1 MKKKLLVLPALA
13 AVCASLTGCDFIDKI
28 FNKNKEDDKPVVEDD
43 WDVVPEF
50 SSGTDA
56 EKNAV
61 LDAIN
66 NKSVCVNTA
75 GSDLFPGNGNI
86 TFYGDDEDYVMISK
100 KVIVDSYTVNIT
112 WSIDETQATF
122 DKKVSVDDYH
132 DIIYIKY
139 PEIGAAAGTF
149 KWSISKIECGSAV
162 STKANSDYSAKIV
175 APTIYYRPMTFEQIY
190 ANHSE
195 DKTVEVGGK
204 SYTYHSWNENINYE
218 AINKSNQYSP
228 WWITGLADDAENNY
242 IYAEIKGK
250 VIFLSPD
257 GNWGLLANGDK
268 VVEIYSGSELNLK
281 ESSFP
286 ELANKYVAIKCE
298 VTHYYGNIQCS
309 YIKSIRAIEAS
320 EVTEPDMQY
329 QNLTETVLKSIE
341 IKTGE
346 YKQFSAEVI
355 QNDLV
360 SVTGTV
366 VANSKAVS
374 GNRFTFDVAVGA
386 CKVTIA
392 YDYHADG
399 SDKAV
404 SNALNAAYSKGG
416 QVTIKGTYRFNHGA
430 EKTIVKTDGA
440 GGQLTIAP
448 YQASQIA

>member
-1 MKKKLLVLPALA
+1 MKRKLLVLPALA

-28 FNKNKEDDKPVVEDD
+28 FGKGINTDDY
-43 WDVVPEF
+43 DVVPEF
-50 SSGTDA
+50 SSGSSE
-56 EKNAV
+56 EKIAI

-66 NKSVCVNTA
+66 NKSVCVNTT
-75 GSDLFPGNGNI
+75 GNDLFPGNGNI

-112 WSIDETQATF
+112 WDIDTTQATF
-122 DKKVSVDDYH
+122 DKRVTVDDYH

-139 PEIGAAAGTF
+139 PEIGAADGTL
-149 KWSISKIECGSAV
+149 KWSISKLECGSAV
-162 STKANSDYSAKIV
+162 STKANSEYTAKIV
-175 APTIYYRPMTFEQIY
+175 APTIYYRPMTFDDIY

-195 DKTVEVGGK
+195 DKTVTVGGT
-204 SYTYHSWNENINYE
+204 SYTYHSWNGNINYE

-228 WWITGLADDAENNY
+228 WWITGLPDDAADNY
-242 IYAEIKGK
+242 IYATIKGK

-257 GNWGLLANGDK
+257 GNWGLVANGDK
-268 VVEIYSGSELNLK
+268 VVEIYSGNQLNLK

-286 ELANKYVAIKCE
+286 DLKNKYVEIKCE

-309 YIKSIRAIEAS
+309 YITSIRAIDAS
-320 EVTEPDMQY
+320 EVTEPDMKY
-329 QNLTETVLKSIE
+329 QNLTESVLKSIE
-341 IKTGE
+341 LSTGE
-346 YKQFSAEVI
+346 YKQFSEEVI

-366 VANSKAVS
+366 VANSKAAS
-374 GNRFTFDVAVGA
+374 GNRFTFDVMVGA

-392 YDYHADG
+392 YDYHVDG

-404 SNALNAAYSKGG
+404 SNALNAAYNKGG
-416 QVTIKGTYRFNHGA
+416 SITIKGTYRFNHGQ
-430 EKTIVKTDGA
+430 EKTIVKTDGS

-448 YQASQIA
+448 FEASQIA